1 MPSWNELLSEVKAAG
16 SAHDV
21 VRRRYLQQLH
31 DVTTRNV
38 IVYYSGWL
46 QKAQLARQ
54 GFGASLSIN
63 DSDKNGFMSAIHKL
77 DRTRG
82 LDLLLHTPGG
92 EISAT
97 ESLVDYLRQMFGTDI
112 RAIVPQIALSAG
124 TMIALSCREILMG
137 KHSSLGPIDPQ
148 IGGIPASGI
157 IDEFKRAA
165 EEMRQGTHKIAAW
178 QPIIAK
184 YSPTLIGEAE
194 KAIRWTADVVKGWL
208 ITGMFAG
215 EADAEAKAKRIVDD
229 LADHELTMSHARHIS
244 MARARELG
252 IRVTALEENQ
262 SVQEAVLSVHH
273 ACILTL
279 DGTAAAKIIE
289 NHAGVAYIQTVGAA
303 LIGVAQAQPPS

>member
-1 MPSWNELLSEVKAAG
+1 MPSWNELLNEVKAAG

-31 DVTTRNV
+31 EVTTRNV

-63 DSDKNGFMSAIHKL
+63 DSDKNGFMSVIHKL
-77 DRTRG
+77 DRTKG

-112 RAIVPQIALSAG
+112 RAIVPQIALSG
-124 TMIALSCREILMG
+124 WNDDCSFWPGDPHGQALQSRPDRSADRG
-137 KHSSLGPIDPQ
+137 DA
-148 IGGIPASGI
+148 ASGI
-157 IDEFKRAA
+157 IEEFKRAA
-165 EEMRQGTHKIAAW
+165 EEMRQGPHKIAAW

-194 KAIRWTADVVKGWL
+194 KAIKWTAEVVKGRGGGGL
-208 ITGMFAG
+208 GCLAIG
-215 EADAEAKAKRIVDD
+215 EEPDARPRQSAS
-229 LADHELTMSHARHIS
+229 LTSADHELTSRAWHIS
-244 MARARELG
+244 GAGGDCL
-252 IRVTALEENQ
+252 
-262 SVQEAVLSVHH
+262 
-273 ACILTL
+273 
-279 DGTAAAKIIE
+279 AAAR
-289 NHAGVAYIQTVGAA
+289 
-303 LIGVAQAQPPS
+303 